1 MKKEKNYQ
9 QTDYEKESLTT
20 GQAILFVIIAF
31 LLGLFGDHIFNLI
44 F

>member
-1 MKKEKNYQ
+1 MKKETNY

-20 GQAILFVIIAF
+20 GQAILFVIAAF

>member
-1 MKKEKNYQ
+1 MKKEKNY

-20 GQAILFVIIAF
+20 GEAIVFVILAF
-31 LLGLFGDHIFNLI
+31 LLGLFGDHIFNTI